1 LWELIGRLGQP
12 VLFAPASAALLYLLH
27 QTTQLVLPDAILHS
41 LLALA
46 AGYSLAAVVALPLGF
61 ALGRVAWVSEL
72 LHPLLTGI
80 YAIPPAAFKYAHRP
94 QTQNLSF
101 FQ

>member
-1 LWELIGRLGQP
+1 
-12 VLFAPASAALLYLLH
+12 LLH

-41 LLALA
+41 LLTLA

-61 ALGRVAWVSEL
+61 AMGRVAWVSEL
-72 LHPLLTGI
+72 LHPALTGI